1 MIEILKDGTIVIS
14 LGIAGFLFILYI
26 ILEAISIKW
35 KGISF
40 LHSIIIYL
48 IYLPRFRKTIPV
60 GWINKTKIYDFGS
73 IRKYKHNKGYTMI
86 QHLDSE
92 IEEKR
97 IYTFIHIDWLGRII
111 ENDLPEVC
119 KKIEE
124 TMDQSKIKSFKRE
137 KSLKDLGI

>member
-1 MIEILKDGTIVIS
+1 MIEILKDGTIIIS
-14 LGIAGFLFILYI
+14 LGIAGCLFILYI

-35 KGISF
+35 KSISF

-60 GWINKTKIYDFGS
+60 GWANKTKIYDFGS
-73 IRKYKHNKGYTMI
+73 IRKRNKAYTII

-97 IYTFIHIDWLGRII
+97 IYTFIHIDWLGRIV

>member
-1 MIEILKDGTIVIS
+1 MIEILKDGTIIIS
-14 LGIAGFLFILYI
+14 IGIAGCLLILYI
-26 ILEAISIKW
+26 ILEAISIKC
-35 KGISF
+35 KSISF

-48 IYLPRFRKTIPV
+48 IYLPRIKKTIPV
-60 GWINKTKIYDFGS
+60 GWSNKTKIYDFGS
-73 IRKYKHNKGYTMI
+73 IRKFKGNKAYTII

-92 IEEKR
+92 IEKKR
-97 IYTFIHIDWLGRII
+97 IYTSIHIDWMGRIV

-124 TMDQSKIKSFKRE
+124 TMDQAKIKSFRRE

>member
-1 MIEILKDGTIVIS
+1 MIEILKDGTIIIS
-14 LGIAGFLFILYI
+14 LGIAGCLFILYI

-35 KGISF
+35 KSISF

-48 IYLPRFRKTIPV
+48 IYLPRFSKTIPV

-73 IRKYKHNKGYTMI
+73 IRKRNKVYTII

-97 IYTFIHIDWLGRII
+97 IYTFIHIDWLGRIV

-137 KSLKDLGI
+137 KTLKDLGI